1 MSRLMID
8 VLNNII
14 VIPNATGLLLSLLL
28 SLLLFLKVGD
38 LRGPGLVMT

>member
-8 VLNNII
+8 VLNNIM

-28 SLLLFLKVGD
+28 SLLLLLKVGD
-38 LRGPGLVMT
+38 LGGPGLVMT

>member
-1 MSRLMID
+1 MSRLRID

-28 SLLLFLKVGD
+28 SLLLLLKVVE
-38 LRGPGLVMT
+38 LRGLGLVMT